1 MEFVELSES
10 EFKNIQDN
18 MPTSSFYQTIEWAKI
33 KKITGWEV
41 CYVAVKENNTVL
53 GATMML
59 SKKFIFNNKMFY
71 APRGFLIDYTN
82 YKLLQFFTTELKKY
96 IKSKKGILVK
106 IDPLLEYQHHNSLG
120 EIVNDN
126 FSNKEV
132 FDNMIKLG
140 YRHNGFTV
148 GYSKEAQFRWSYT
161 LDINKS
167 KEKLLSDMD
176 QRCRRSIK
184 KYEKYPLI
192 TVDVDKE
199 NIDDF
204 KGIMES
210 TARRHNHHDRS
221 KEYYLCLKDNL
232 KDRIKIIMIY
242 LNKKEYLEN
251 CKEDKLYDKI
261 KKDTRE
267 LIPISAGIFIFD
279 KVRTNYVYGGTYSE
293 YMPLMAQYKLQIDMI
308 YLSMDKKIKLYDFCG
323 ISGDFKEGTPNYGVY
338 EFKRGFGG
346 QAVEYIG
353 EFNLITNYPL
363 SILYDFTYSLYRKMK
378 VINIYIKKKIHKN

>member
-18 MPTSSFYQTIEWAKI
+18 MPASSFYQTIEWAKI
-33 KKITGWEV
+33 KKITGWKV
-41 CYVAVKENNTVL
+41 CYVAVKENNIVL

-59 SKKFIFNNKMFY
+59 SKKFLFNNKMFY
-71 APRGFLIDYTN
+71 APRGFLIDYSN

-132 FDNMIKLG
+132 FNNMIKLG

-167 KEKLLSDMD
+167 KEELFSDMD
-176 QRCRRSIK
+176 QRCRRSIR

-232 KDRIKIIMIY
+232 KDRIKIIIIY
-242 LNKKEYLEN
+242 LNKKEYW
-251 CKEDKLYDKI
+251 
-261 KKDTRE
+261 
-267 LIPISAGIFIFD
+267 
-279 KVRTNYVYGGTYSE
+279 V
-293 YMPLMAQYKLQIDMI
+293 
-308 YLSMDKKIKLYDFCG
+308 
-323 ISGDFKEGTPNYGVY
+323 
-338 EFKRGFGG
+338 
-346 QAVEYIG
+346 
-353 EFNLITNYPL
+353 
-363 SILYDFTYSLYRKMK
+363 
-378 VINIYIKKKIHKN
+378 